1 MLLNPPARHFGDNNI
16 DVIEQSSTSKHAHRF
31 TEMQESYGEEQR
43 DRGLKGAILVVQ
55 ETTEK

>member
-1 MLLNPPARHFGDNNI
+1 MMVWIVVGLCTDSSNGAEI
-16 DVIEQSSTSKHAHRF
+16 DVFIRF